1 MSEGR
6 RRPNG
11 GGMDLVR
18 DDSGRDAQKRTA
30 AHSALKFVEAGMFVG
45 IGTGSTAA
53 HFVRELA
60 AAPIRIEGAVASSEA
75 TSVLLREYGLPVVD
89 LVEVGRLP
97 LYVDGADEADGQLRL
112 IKGGG
117 GALTREKIVACS
129 ADLFV
134 CIVDESKLV
143 ERLGAFPVAV
153 EVIPMAVVHVQRRVL
168 RLDGHA
174 HLREGFVTDNGNLIL
189 DVHGLD
195 LSDPAQ
201 TERRLDGIAGVVAN
215 GLFARRTA
223 DVLLVGTAS
232 GTERFEMARSG
243 AAADWP

>member
-1 MSEGR
+1 MTHS
-6 RRPNG
+6 G
-11 GGMDLVR
+11 GGGVDLAR
-18 DDSGRDAQKRTA
+18 DRVSSDEQKQA
-30 AHSALKFVEAGMFVG
+30 AARSALKYVVPGTYLGV
-45 IGTGSTAA
+45 GTGSTAA
-53 HFVRELA
+53 HFIRELA
-60 AAPIRIEGAVASSEA
+60 AASLPIRGAVPSSDA
-75 TSVLLREYGLPVVD
+75 TAVMLREHGLPVTD

-97 LYVDGADEADGQLRL
+97 VYVDGADEADGELRL

-129 ADLFV
+129 SDLFV

-153 EVIPMAVVHVQRRVL
+153 EVIPMAAVHVQRRVL

-174 HLREGFVTDNGNLIL
+174 HLRESFVTDNGNLIL

-195 LSDPAQ
+195 LTDPEA
-201 TERRLDGIAGVVAN
+201 TERALDGIAGVVAC

-223 DVLLVGTAS
+223 DILLVGTRS
-232 GTERFEMARSG
+232 GTERFERPRSG
-243 AAADWP
+243 ASADWP